1 MSQSPAVGSSSKSHI
16 PTTSSSNFN
25 VIFDKALKEYKK
37 KTKQKLTAH
46 PLAALLDKCDSPAA
60 ILAILQDQVDQFN
73 EDRSSDERLQR
84 WLVPTINVLQA
95 FSETLG
101 EGISLVF
108 SPAKVIFVGAG
119 VLLQT
124 AKEVEESQ
132 DIIVDIFERIEN
144 FFRRL
149 EVYTKV
155 PPTPAMTNMMVKIMV
170 EVLDILGT
178 ATKEMKQS
186 RAKKFIMKIAG
197 ITRLEDGLKKLDKMT
212 NEEARM
218 ANAEVMRLAYDID
231 KKVDGVDENVKGVGA
246 QVKGVDEKVQ
256 GVYEKVHG
264 VNETVRE
271 IHENVQGV
279 DMKVE
284 GVGEDVKAVE
294 EKVQMVIDDGKQAA
308 MEAQVIMQRTAYNV
322 DGVQRRQLLQSLR
335 NWQSPS
341 DPSMNH
347 NFASDRHHG
356 GTAEWFC
363 RGRNFDE
370 WKVSVLDF
378 SPRRPSEQA

>member
-1 MSQSPAVGSSSKSHI
+1 MSQSPAVGSSSPPI
-16 PTTSSSNFN
+16 PTASSSNFN
-25 VIFDKALKEYKK
+25 VIFDNALKEYKK

-46 PLAALLDKCDSPAA
+46 PFAAQLDKCDSPAA

-73 EDRSSDERLQR
+73 EAQSSDERLQR

-124 AKEVEESQ
+124 AKEVEASQ
-132 DIIVDIFERIEN
+132 EIIIDIFERIEN

-155 PPTPAMTNMMVKIMV
+155 PPTAAITNMMVKIMV
-170 EVLDILGT
+170 GVLDILGT
-178 ATKEMKQS
+178 ATKEMRQS
-186 RAKKFIMKIAG
+186 RAKKFIKKIAG
-197 ITRLEDGLKKLDKMT
+197 ITRLDDGLKKLDKMT

-246 QVKGVDEKVQ
+246 QVKDVDEKVQGVDEKVQ
-256 GVYEKVHG
+256 GVDEKVHG
-264 VNETVRE
+264 VA
-271 IHENVQGV
+271 EN
-279 DMKVE
+279 
-284 GVGEDVKAVE
+284 VKAVDE
-294 EKVQMVIDDGKQAA
+294 RVQTVINDGKKAA
-308 MEAQVIMQRTAYNV
+308 MITQNV
-322 DGVQRRQLLQSLR
+322 ACNLDHVKRRQMLDSLR
-335 NWQSPS
+335 KWQSPS

-347 NFASDRHHG
+347 NFASDRHHE
-356 GTAEWFC
+356 GTAVWFC
-363 RGRNFDE
+363 GGSKFEE
-370 WKVSVLDF
+370 WKVSGSLLWIHGKPGSGKSILWSVA
-378 SPRRPSEQA
+378 S